1 MASATD
7 NARATVTR
15 LLRRAEVDRAVFWA
29 LLSNAASLILGPV
42 TAWLVATRFSSELQG
57 FYYAFGSLLTIRL
70 LAEVGLGQA
79 IVQFASHEWAHLS
92 LDERGFIVGD
102 ARAYD
107 RLLALWRGSMRWYL
121 IASAALLVLLLIS
134 GQFFFASSSNTTDIA
149 WEQPWIIVCIITTL
163 NFLTIPLFSFL
174 QGCNQV
180 GPFWFYRFVQQVVN
194 GLSLWL
200 AIALG
205 WDLWTV
211 VFAQLTLLAW
221 SLVFALTRY
230 PNFIR
235 SLLRRGPIQDTI
247 PWRAEVWP
255 VQWRVAATWMSG
267 NFTTQMLVPILFR
280 SVNPVAAGQLGI
292 TVTLANVLTAAASN
306 WIVTKAPG
314 FGMLIATRRYR
325 KLDERFR
332 RAMIVSTVFATLV
345 AAILL
350 AFIWLLGVVRP
361 TLAERVLPLPAATIL
376 LVGAVLNA
384 VLTGIAVYLRAHKK
398 EPLVV
403 VYLLG
408 TVATLLAAALLT
420 PVIGMTGTL
429 ALYTA
434 IIGLFQ
440 LPAAYLILMRSR
452 AAWHTDA
459 ANAVG

>member
-1 MASATD
+1 L
-7 NARATVTR
+7 R
-15 LLRRAEVDRAVFWA
+15 LLRRAEVDRAVLWA
-29 LLSNAASLILGPV
+29 LLSNAASLVLGPV

-92 LDERGFIVGD
+92 LNERGFIVGD
-102 ARAYD
+102 SRAFH

-121 IASAALLVLLLIS
+121 IGGAALLVLLVI
-134 GQFFFASSSNTTDIA
+134 GGHFFFASSSNTTDIA
-149 WEQPWIIVCIITTL
+149 WERPWIIVCVITTL

-180 GPFWFYRFVQQVVN
+180 GPFWFYRFVQQVIN

-211 VFAQLTLLAW
+211 VFAQLTLLLW
-221 SLVFALTRY
+221 SLAFALYRY

-235 SLLRRGPIQDTI
+235 SLLSKSPVTDTVA
-247 PWRAEVWP
+247 WRAEVWP

-267 NFTTQMLVPILFR
+267 NFTTQMLVPIFFR
-280 SVNPVAAGQLGI
+280 TVGPVAAGQLGI
-292 TVTLANVLTAAASN
+292 TVTLGNVLTAAASN
-306 WIVTKAPG
+306 WIVTKAPS

-325 KLDERFR
+325 ELDQRFR
-332 RAMIVSTVFATLV
+332 RAMIVSTLFAAVMAALLLTL
-345 AAILL
+345 
-350 AFIWLLGVVRP
+350 IWLLGILRP
-361 TLAERVLPLPAATIL
+361 ALAERVLPLPAAAVL
-376 LVGAVLNA
+376 LLGAVLNA
-384 VLTGIAVYLRAHKK
+384 ILTGIAVYLRAHKK
-398 EPLVV
+398 EPLVL

-408 TVATLLAAALLT
+408 TGATFLAAALLT
-420 PVIGMTGTL
+420 PVIGVIGTL
-429 ALYTA
+429 GLYTA

-440 LPAAYLILMRSR
+440 LPMSWHIYKRSR
-452 AAWHTDA
+452 VEWHRL
-459 ANAVG
+459 GSPG